1 MGLSDKERDSF
12 KLVINDLLI
21 TVKNCTLYDPSH
33 PIFQLS
39 IQKLKNSLDEW
50 FETQSNFQIGISP
63 TQLFVTA
70 SSLDTQQG
78 FSSEIANLLHTK
90 GILSLDIDREIPSTE
105 LEAFITLLRLDGRTF
120 EEEEQIES
128 QLKQFQH
135 IRVREIDYQHLLSSQ
150 TSQYSTEEEKIWGA
164 LLKSTRV
171 DQEDLPPNK
180 IGFLLQFLKS
190 TDKSASFLNKVYR
203 QALRSN
209 HDERIVKAFQ
219 YVISQISEYFQNQT
233 NPQAEKQYKIDLMQ
247 ILSQLHPDF
256 ISKLFDETVLG
267 GKKFDIS
274 SSILQ
279 NMSDSDLAGFIESL
293 IANEGSVNEYLLR
306 IFNKLV
312 PDSSR
317 ADQIAPLIADTLANK
332 SLVTPHSLTQI
343 QLSIKELFAQKKSD
357 HFLNAMYKIT
367 VEAMSQSDSDMLS
380 FSVNLAPLVNKF
392 IKTVDVKRC
401 REERILILLRILEQE
416 TDESQFKKFSERLLR
431 VYEES
436 IEAADVEAIKKLLAF
451 YSHRIYRERD
461 AESALLELRKSV
473 YQQLVQCKYIEQI
486 ALFIAGASDVDL
498 DQIANIM
505 LVLRPFSGPVLI
517 NYYLSHPGE
526 RKKCFRVFSRME
538 SFIGNLV
545 LKEFDKREPR
555 VIRELLFLLKNL
567 SPDKLNIAA
576 QKLLKQSDSF
586 LLWEA
591 LDNIIP
597 QSQDEISYIL
607 QLFLKD
613 KNPEIQ
619 RKAMIALLRG
629 NEDSSLQKVFSTVQ
643 RKKSR
648 RRFMSDLIAQSGA
661 LTVKN
666 AYTHLQNIAAKRPFI
681 YNEKVEA
688 VRFSAVSSMFMID
701 RAETLRFVSDRLGG
715 KDQSLKEKCRE
726 ILSRQAEEKVDG

>member
-1 MGLSDKERDSF
+1 MGLSEKERDSF

-50 FETQSNFQIGISP
+50 FETQSSFQIGISP
-63 TQLFVTA
+63 TQLFVTSA
-70 SSLDTQQG
+70 SIDIQQG
-78 FSSEIANLLHTK
+78 FSSEIANLLHIK
-90 GILSLDIDREIPSTE
+90 GILSLEIDREIPSDE
-105 LEAFITLLRLDGRTF
+105 LEAFITLLRLDRRTY
-120 EEEEQIES
+120 EEEEQISS

-135 IRVREIDYQHLLSSQ
+135 IRIREIDYQHLLSSQ

-164 LLKSTRV
+164 LLKPTHF
-171 DQEDLPPNK
+171 DQEDLPPDK
-180 IGFLLQFLKS
+180 ISFLLQFLKS
-190 TDKSASFLNKVYR
+190 TEKGASFLNKVYH
-203 QALRSN
+203 QALRSGS
-209 HDERIVKAFQ
+209 DERIVKAFQ

-267 GKKFDIS
+267 GKKFDMS
-274 SSILQ
+274 ASIMQ

-312 PDSSR
+312 PDSNR

-343 QLSIKELFAQKKSD
+343 QLSIKELFKQKKSD

-367 VEAMSQSDSDMLS
+367 VEAMSQSDSDMLT

-461 AESALLELRKSV
+461 TESALLDHKKNV
-473 YQQLVQCKYIEQI
+473 YLQLVQCKYIEQI
-486 ALFIAGASDVDL
+486 ASFIAGASDVDL
-498 DQIANIM
+498 DQIANII

-526 RKKCFRVFSRME
+526 RKKCFRVFSGME
-538 SFIGNLV
+538 SYIGNLI

-555 VIRELLFLLKNL
+555 IIRELLFVLKNL
-567 SPDKLNIAA
+567 SPDKLNVAA

-597 QSQDEISYIL
+597 QTQEEISYIL

-629 NEDSSLQKVFSTVQ
+629 NENSSIQKLFSTVR

-648 RRFMSDLIAQSGA
+648 RRFMSDLITLSGSLA
-661 LTVKN
+661 VKN
-666 AYTHLQNIAAKRPFI
+666 AYPHLQDIAAKRPFI
-681 YNEKVEA
+681 YNDKIEA
-688 VRFSAVSSMFMID
+688 VRLSAVSSMAQID
-701 RAETLRFVSDRLGG
+701 RAETLRFVSERLSG
-715 KDQSLKEKCRE
+715 KDQSVKEKCQE
-726 ILSRQAEEKVDG
+726 ILNRQTEAKVDG